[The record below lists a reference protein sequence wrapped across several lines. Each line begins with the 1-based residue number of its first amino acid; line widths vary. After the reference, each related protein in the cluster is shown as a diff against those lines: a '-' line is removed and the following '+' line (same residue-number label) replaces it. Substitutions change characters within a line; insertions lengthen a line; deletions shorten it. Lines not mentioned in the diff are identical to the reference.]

1 MSCFGGTGGLPVEAS
16 AAIGVA
22 AFDVAGLRDQLI
34 ATLANAMPAGAA
46 KLAGGLGHDSEPAKG
61 LAGEVELCR
70 HQGPGNDDAGLP
82 CS

>member
-1 MSCFGGTGGLPVEAS
+1 MLLVCAISSLPH
-16 AAIGVA
+16 
-22 AFDVAGLRDQLI
+22 
-34 ATLANAMPAGAA
+34 